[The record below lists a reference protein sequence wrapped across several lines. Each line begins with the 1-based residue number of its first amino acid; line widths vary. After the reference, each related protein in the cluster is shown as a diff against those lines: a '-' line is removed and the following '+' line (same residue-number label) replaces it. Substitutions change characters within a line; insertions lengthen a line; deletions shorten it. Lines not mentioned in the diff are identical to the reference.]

1 LLRLSGISLVAIIL
15 ANQLDLLNRLLNT
28 VPLDIDQWLLC
39 AAAGSVILWVM
50 EIVKFFQRRR
60 PQPLPEEV
68 PVVEAPA
75 PAAA

>member
-1 LLRLSGISLVAIIL
+1 MSGISLLVIIL

-28 VPLDIDQWLLC
+28 VPLNVDQWVLC

-50 EIVKFFQRRR
+50 EVVKFFQRRR
-60 PQPLPEEV
+60 PGPAAEEV
-68 PVVEAPA
+68 PATEAPA